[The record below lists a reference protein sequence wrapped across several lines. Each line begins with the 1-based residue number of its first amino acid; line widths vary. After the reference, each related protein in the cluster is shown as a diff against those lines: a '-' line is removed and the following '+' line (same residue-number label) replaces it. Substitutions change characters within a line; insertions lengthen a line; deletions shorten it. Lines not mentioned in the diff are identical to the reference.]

1 MEAERLQYTSRMEDQ
16 QEGHDTT
23 RWDTPKMVKLCEPVV
38 HLHQHVCSWYTELDK
53 PKQLP
58 KHSLCLLIG
67 IGYVMDWLRIS
78 ECTVFSLAESFLC
91 FVAVIARHQ
100 NI

>member
-1 MEAERLQYTSRMEDQ
+1 MEDQ

-38 HLHQHVCSWYTELDK
+38 HLHQHVCSWYMELDK

-67 IGYVMDWLRIS
+67 IGYVMVAHLRMHCVPFS
-78 ECTVFSLAESFLC
+78 RAVLVFRCRNSATPEHLMTDL
-91 FVAVIARHQ
+91 Q
-100 NI
+100 

>member
-1 MEAERLQYTSRMEDQ
+1 MEDQ

-67 IGYVMDWLRIS
+67 IGYVMVAHLRMHCVQFS
-78 ECTVFSLAESFLC
+78 RVVLVFRCRNSATPEHFDDRSTVSS
-91 FVAVIARHQ
+91 RR
-100 NI
+100 